1 MTHRGADPPMPRS
14 TRPLV
19 LALGA
24 LVPIAVVAAL
34 YAFGRSH
41 TPDYAAGL
49 FGRHGNDANELKAQL
64 GSALLGIALFQLLLA
79 LWMYRRLPG
88 AGAAPHPVH
97 TVHRIGGL
105 VAFLVSLPIAY
116 HCITAY
122 GVQLTTARTAL
133 HSVTGCV
140 LYGAFVA
147 KVLVVRSRG
156 LPGWAL
162 PAAGGVLV
170 TAIAVSWYSAAL
182 WFLNGYDVPGL

>member
-1 MTHRGADPPMPRS
+1 MPRS
-14 TRPLV
+14 TRPLM
-19 LALGA
+19 LALGV
-24 LVPIAVVAAL
+24 LLPFAVAAAL

-41 TPDYAAGL
+41 TPDYASSL
-49 FGRHGNDANELKAQL
+49 FGRRGNDANELKAQL
-64 GSALLGIALFQLLLA
+64 GSALMGIAIVQLLLA

-88 AGAAPHPVH
+88 AGAAPRPVH
-97 TVHRIGGL
+97 TVHRVGGFA
-105 VAFLVSLPIAY
+105 AFLVSLPIAY

-122 GVQLTTARTAL
+122 GVQLTGTRTAL

-147 KVLVVRSRG
+147 KVLVVRSRR

-170 TAIAVSWYSAAL
+170 TAIVVLWYSAAL

>member
-1 MTHRGADPPMPRS
+1 
-14 TRPLV
+14 
-19 LALGA
+19 
-24 LVPIAVVAAL
+24 
-34 YAFGRSH
+34 
-41 TPDYAAGL
+41 
-49 FGRHGNDANELKAQL
+49 
-64 GSALLGIALFQLLLA
+64 
-79 LWMYRRLPG
+79 
-88 AGAAPHPVH
+88 VH
-97 TVHRIGGL
+97 TVHRVGGL

-122 GVQLTTARTAL
+122 GVQLTDTRVAL

-147 KVLVVRSRG
+147 KVLVVRSRR

-170 TAIAVSWYSAAL
+170 VAIAVLWYSAAL